1 MNTSNAY
8 HLNIELSQLKSAGQ
22 SLMKIAISELLYEEI
37 IRPTKVEYLPENKQ
51 RMLFVFDKINL

>member
-37 IRPTKVEYLPENKQ
+37 IRPTKVEYLPAHKQ
-51 RMLFVFDKINL
+51 RM